1 MSPSPRHLLA
11 VFGALVVGLGA
22 GAARADGLI
31 LAGGDSGRVTAVEA
45 VIHHAGDRVVLV
57 ETVHAELTARRVAWL
72 RAFPGDPELAPVDP
86 LDLEG
91 LEQVTAVRPPHRQ
104 ELEDDIFGPSVVSL
118 IRHRLR
124 RSVAAGD
131 DVETLTV
138 PVSGEGL
145 VRFTGPVLSS
155 TTGAPTR
162 LPLALES
169 WLGEKDFQLSP
180 AEHRVL
186 VRYLESGWTLVGRV
200 LELPPFAGARRL
212 RIGPTRYGFRAD
224 APLHPILGFAAPS
237 DPTVRFS
244 YLTVTP
250 TPVRPPVFET
260 VWDEEG
266 WAPGGDE
273 PDRYRA
279 ILNRPLDDA
288 TAVALDPV
296 LGFRPEGEAAVVAG
310 TLRIGGPLYGDLSF
324 APAQDPRPLPP
335 SDGRGS
341 PFDLALILL
350 LGVAP
355 LIYTPESWFLLW
367 YGARAR
373 EQRAP
378 GVSLSF
384 GMALWPL
391 YALLIAAYWLI
402 TLDGLGRAA
411 ALLPALIGAARMLR
425 APEPAVRSHRVKFGK
440 KKTHDV
446 TPSKPSKAADSKA
459 SGASKP
465 AKAADSKASG
475 PSKPSKAP
483 GPRSTGPSK
492 PAKPAGAAS
501 KPSRSPAGRA
511 SAGPG
516 PVKAK

>member
-1 MSPSPRHLLA
+1 VSPSPRHLLA
-11 VFGALVVGLGA
+11 VLSALVVGLGA
-22 GAARADGLI
+22 RAARADGLI
-31 LAGGDSGRVTAVEA
+31 LGGGDSGRVTAVEA
-45 VIHHAGDRVVLV
+45 VIHQSEDRVVLV
-57 ETVHAELTARRVAWL
+57 ETVHAELTARRIAWL
-72 RAFPGDPELAPVDP
+72 RAFPSDPELAPVDP
-86 LDLEG
+86 LDLEA

-124 RSVAAGD
+124 RRISTGD

-138 PVSGEGL
+138 PVSGDGL

-155 TTGAPTR
+155 TTGVPNR
-162 LPLALES
+162 LPVALES
-169 WLGEKDFQLSP
+169 WLGERDFQLSP

-212 RIGPTRYGFRAD
+212 RIGPTRYGFRAEG
-224 APLHPILGFAAPS
+224 PLHPILGFAAPS

-244 YLTVTP
+244 YLTITP

-266 WAPGGDE
+266 WAPGGEE

-310 TLRIGGPLYGDLSF
+310 TLRIGGPLFGDLSF

-391 YALLIAAYWLI
+391 YALAIALYWLI

-411 ALLPALIGAARMLR
+411 ALLPAVIGAFRMLR
-425 APEPAVRSHRVKFGK
+425 APEPAARSHRVKFGK

-446 TPSKPSKAADSKA
+446 TPSRPS
-459 SGASKP
+459 
-465 AKAADSKASG
+465 KAADSKASG

-483 GPRSTGPSK
+483 GSRASGPSR
-492 PAKPAGAAS
+492 PAKPASGAS
-501 KPSRSPAGRA
+501 KPSRGPASRA

-516 PVKAK
+516 PIKAK